1 MSATADLIAWAVA
14 RSESA
19 GDDELIAA
27 ARAELAGAES
37 ADLVF
42 PAGKPTGDL
51 LDALDAALW
60 GLAERS
66 TIIVLSGTIT
76 DQQRHQLDTRA
87 TAVARTLQRLG
98 MVLPDPVAAVVAD
111 ALELPQAVGS

>member
-51 LDALDAALW
+51 ADEARR
-60 GLAERS
+60 LAEDVDGIDTDRWPYYLIDWERAGDEISSDYTCVTIGS
-66 TIIVLSGTIT
+66 TDYWTVDL
-76 DQQRHQLDTRA
+76 
-87 TAVARTLQRLG
+87 
-98 MVLPDPVAAVVAD
+98 
-111 ALELPQAVGS
+111 